1 MQAADALLVPSR
13 AEGWGCVATEALACA
28 TPVVATRVGGLP
40 EAVGPG
46 GQLVDPA
53 DDGYSSRF
61 AAAIEDV
68 LADPPPAQVLT
79 PALMAQVFGIQGFYA
94 DTPDGPV
101 FQPLRIIRA

>member
-79 PALMAQVFGIQGFYA
+79 GAAAGLSWARVVDRELEMLADVVAQ
-94 DTPDGPV
+94 
-101 FQPLRIIRA
+101 